1 MNMIIF
7 IAILILIAICSIFI
21 YLQRHEIRI
30 DVTEYKDPVTGKDY
44 RDLGHLIVY
53 VDSTDVSPALIPDD
67 TAIIKL
73 NIKIGDLNSGDIVYT
88 NLKKFYRISRIDL
101 EKNTVD
107 LMNSKN
113 SILKD
118 QPISYIIGKLIGKA
132 QL

>member
-1 MNMIIF
+1 M
-7 IAILILIAICSIFI
+7 
-21 YLQRHEIRI
+21 
-30 DVTEYKDPVTGKDY
+30 
-44 RDLGHLIVY
+44 
-53 VDSTDVSPALIPDD
+53 SPALIPDD